1 MRPRASATSL
11 AYTPSPLLKNGGLWY
26 PGRHWINVFPGN
38 ATFTSDSFDYIDA
51 RTSFFTYAYSASPGM
66 AASMDNVGA
75 KYPATFVDADG
86 DLLQGGKTTSCI
98 YRRTSPLPSS
108 GR

>member
-1 MRPRASATSL
+1 M
-11 AYTPSPLLKNGGLWY
+11 
-26 PGRHWINVFPGN
+26 FPGN

-75 KYPATFVDADG
+75 K
-86 DLLQGGKTTSCI
+86 
-98 YRRTSPLPSS
+98 
-108 GR
+108 